1 MKANLKD
8 ISKHMR
14 YFSFNVLG
22 SALYNS
28 VFSEMGR
35 PFANS
40 LSVINAAHGAE
51 ILIKARIAEE
61 HPLLIFKKY
70 PPKKEITTD
79 LGFETLFNY
88 GRSYMYSE
96 LPYILLVTTGY
107 KMKKE
112 NEFQEFGRLR
122 NGLIHFA
129 IPNLDYSEKTL
140 KFIFEVLDPMIW
152 DFWDES
158 FLQDAAYWSDP
169 DMVSEGYLSD
179 TLKNYG
185 VSVHPK
191 TKETIKKL

>member
-1 MKANLKD
+1 MK
-8 ISKHMR
+8 
-14 YFSFNVLG
+14 YFSFNILG

-51 ILIKARIAEE
+51 ILIKARITEE

-70 PPKKEITTD
+70 PPKKELNED
-79 LGFETLFNY
+79 LELETLFY
-88 GRSYMYSE
+88 HGRSYMYSE

-107 KMKKE
+107 KIKDE

-122 NGLIHFA
+122 NGIIHFA
-129 IPNLDYSEKTL
+129 TPNLDYSKKTL

-158 FLQDAAYWSDP
+158 FLQDAADWSD
-169 DMVSEGYLSD
+169 DVMVSEGYLSD
-179 TLKNYG
+179 VLKEYD
-185 VSVHPK
+185 VIVHPK
-191 TKETIKKL
+191 TKENIENMQS